1 MVNVASEEGAIDE
14 MSKKQI
20 KKRGEIFEL
29 DQVFRSPEEE
39 YKNSVH
45 LLTLKN
51 FSEKISSG
59 VSKIKQMLKDEGYN
73 I

>member
-1 MVNVASEEGAIDE
+1 MDNLENINEEYLRMQKMAGI
-14 MSKKQI
+14 I
-20 KKRGEIFEL
+20 T
-29 DQVFRSPEEE
+29 EEE

-59 VSKIKQMLKDEGYN
+59 VSKIKQMLKDEGY
-73 I
+73 

>member
-1 MVNVASEEGAIDE
+1 MDNLENINEEYLRMQKMAGI
-14 MSKKQI
+14 I
-20 KKRGEIFEL
+20 T
-29 DQVFRSPEEE
+29 EEE